1 MLRGTWEGSSVTR
14 LVKRC
19 SKYGEKKVKKK
30 AATKKKE
37 KNEFNE
43 MVKPPCSWQ
52 FAVHDI

>member
-1 MLRGTWEGSSVTR
+1 